1 MRVVCAP
8 AHRSCGT
15 QGSREPELRH
25 LTKINCR
32 SRLTPFNQ
40 TLRRSTQACARHIE
54 QNMATVKPESLALQR
69 LFHWERTT
77 PDRVALSQPM
87 GDGKV
92 RDFTWAQVGN
102 EVRRMAAHLESQGW
116 ERGSKVAILS
126 KNCAWWLMS
135 DLAIWM
141 AGYVSVALYPTLAS
155 STVAQILKHSD
166 ARACFIG
173 KLDGWDSMRPGV
185 PLDLPCI
192 SYPLSPP
199 DATARFE
206 GWDTLCA
213 RTSPLQSAH
222 EGALLRD
229 ADELAALIYTSGT
242 TGAPKGVMHSFGNFA
257 WAMETAQKRVP
268 MGNEDRMLSYLPLA
282 HVVERVLVE
291 QGWLRSGFRVYFAD
305 SLTTFSAD
313 MQRARPTIFFSV
325 PRLWVKFQQGVHQ
338 KLPQQRLNLLLSI
351 PVLGTLLRRKLLKAL
366 GLDQCRFAA
375 GGAAPMPMA
384 LLSWYR
390 QLGLPINEGYGMSE
404 NLAVSHLTLAG
415 QNQEG
420 SVGPPYPG
428 VQARIDEQTGEIQTL
443 SGAQMLGYYKEPALS
458 QAALTDDGWLR
469 TGDKGQ
475 VDARGN
481 LHITG
486 RIKDLFKTSKGKYVA
501 PAPIEDKLGLHPA
514 VEACIVTGA
523 NLGQPL
529 GMVMLNEHAVQD
541 AGNATARGELE
552 LSLKAH
558 LLNVNAGLDPH
569 EQLACLIVV
578 TNPWTVDNDI
588 VTPTFKVKRNR
599 IEEIYAEQFE
609 GWEASGRKVI
619 WQSDLAT
626 R

>member
-1 MRVVCAP
+1 M
-8 AHRSCGT
+8 
-15 QGSREPELRH
+15 
-25 LTKINCR
+25 N
-32 SRLTPFNQ
+32 
-40 TLRRSTQACARHIE
+40 
-54 QNMATVKPESLALQR
+54 TVKAESLALQC
-69 LFHWERTT
+69 LLHWERTT
-77 PDRVALSQPM
+77 PDRVALIQPM
-87 GDGKV
+87 GLGAV
-92 RDFTWAQVGN
+92 RDFTWAQVGDQ
-102 EVRRMAAHLESQGW
+102 VRRMAAHLKSQGW
-116 ERGSKVAILS
+116 ARGSKVAILS
-126 KNCAWWLMS
+126 KNCAWWLMG

-141 AGYVSVALYPTLAS
+141 AGYVSVALYPTLAA
-155 STVAQILKHSD
+155 STVAQILQHSD

-192 SYPLSPP
+192 SCALSPP
-199 DATARFE
+199 DARARFAS
-206 GWDTLCA
+206 WDSICA
-213 RTSPLQSAH
+213 QTSPLQPKH
-222 EGALLRD
+222 EGECLRSTN
-229 ADELAALIYTSGT
+229 ELAALIYTSGT

-268 MGNEDRMLSYLPLA
+268 MTVDDRMLSYLPLA

-291 QGWLRSGFRVYFAD
+291 HGWLRSGFRVYFAD
-305 SLTTFSAD
+305 TLDTFAAD

-325 PRLWVKFQQGVHQ
+325 PRLWVKFQQGVHHQ
-338 KLPQQRLNLLLSI
+338 LPPERLKLLLSI
-351 PVLGTLLRRKLLKAL
+351 PVVATLLKRKLRKAL

-384 LLSWYR
+384 LLAWYR
-390 QLGLPINEGYGMSE
+390 SIGLPINEGYGMSE

-428 VQARIDEQTGEIQTL
+428 VNARIDAHTGEVQTL
-443 SGAQMLGYYKEPALS
+443 SGAQMLGYYKEPAQS
-458 QAALTDDGWLR
+458 RAALTEDGWLR

-475 VDARGN
+475 IDVRGN

-501 PAPIEDKLGLHPA
+501 PAPIEDKLGLHDA

-529 GMVMLNEHAVQD
+529 GMVMLNAEAVQQ
-541 AGNATARGELE
+541 ASEPSARETLERSLQAHLQQVNAT
-552 LSLKAH
+552 
-558 LLNVNAGLDPH
+558 LDPH

-578 TNPWTVDNDI
+578 TTPWSVDNDI

-599 IEEIYAEQFE
+599 IEELYAVQFE
-609 GWEASGRKVI
+609 AWEASGRKLI
-619 WQSDLAT
+619 WQSA
-626 R
+626 